1 MKKPLQPNLVRC
13 SLDSLQEN
21 AEPGVA
27 GFNLILAILHLI
39 GQLSASG
46 VPLRA

>member
-1 MKKPLQPNLVRC
+1 LVRC

-27 GFNLILAILHLI
+27 GFNRILAILHLI